1 MSMKVELLRKY
12 IREIIKQELK
22 LQEASA
28 TGNIDG
34 GEGPPKTPYAF
45 QSKRKKDK
53 EKEDKIAK
61 QSGYS
66 LAETINEITLGQLLA
81 KQGKKIKMVKK
92 PGGGFKMTF
101 VPIAEPEEPKPENE
115 SINEGK
121 INEIDYGNVFAD
133 MGDKLS
139 DFKMKVVKPGMRI
152 YNKGKANSYMKDL
165 YKSLEKCV
173 DLCDMMNLMANESIN
188 EGPAEL
194 KKVETIMLTLM
205 KLGRKITDRKQAEK
219 LGAALSNIS
228 FLRDMMKNESINEGK
243 YHEYRNDDTLSPKQK
258 IGYSMREVR
267 DKLNELDKLVK
278 MNVRLKNEV
287 GVNST
292 DYWKNTHN
300 AMKKIS
306 ERLVK
311 LANKV
316 GQLY

>member
-1 MSMKVELLRKY
+1 MIKLKKLIKEHAWDRKFG
-12 IREIIKQELK
+12 EPLPTLK
-22 LQEASA
+22 DVAEKHQTE
-28 TGNIDG
+28 
-34 GEGPPKTPYAF
+34 
-45 QSKRKKDK
+45 
-53 EKEDKIAK
+53 EKE
-61 QSGYS
+61 
-66 LAETINEITLGQLLA
+66 T
-81 KQGKKIKMVKK
+81 
-92 PGGGFKMTF
+92 
-101 VPIAEPEEPKPENE
+101 
-115 SINEGK
+115 

-188 EGPAEL
+188 EG
-194 KKVETIMLTLM
+194 
-205 KLGRKITDRKQAEK
+205 
-219 LGAALSNIS
+219 
-228 FLRDMMKNESINEGK
+228 K
-243 YHEYRNDDTLSPKQK
+243 YHQYRNDDSLSPKQK